1 MPAPT
6 MAISAWVT
14 FIVSVQQADP
24 ERHQR
29 SRSKLYVLVTVW
41 QGSAAKAPAM
51 SVFVILMLALLAAL
65 LLTAAVTDIRSRII
79 SNRLNAA
86 IALLAVPWWFA
97 IHLSGYEILFQVG
110 LALAVFTLFAICFA
124 LGMMGGGDVKLLAA
138 LGLWLPLTKMMAML
152 EVMALAGGLLT
163 IGMLIAHKLRKAPGK
178 PEIPYGVAIVGAAL
192 LVVTNDILTNSI
204 A

>member
-1 MPAPT
+1 
-6 MAISAWVT
+6 
-14 FIVSVQQADP
+14 
-24 ERHQR
+24 
-29 SRSKLYVLVTVW
+29 
-41 QGSAAKAPAM
+41 M

-65 LLTAAVTDIRSRII
+65 LVTAAVTDIRSRII

-86 IALLAVPWWFA
+86 VALLAVPWWFA

>member
-1 MPAPT
+1 
-6 MAISAWVT
+6 
-14 FIVSVQQADP
+14 
-24 ERHQR
+24 
-29 SRSKLYVLVTVW
+29 
-41 QGSAAKAPAM
+41 M
-51 SVFVILMLALLAAL
+51 SVYIILMLALLGAL
-65 LLTAAVTDIRSRII
+65 LVVAAVTDIRSRII

-97 IHLSGYEILFQVG
+97 IGLGGYDVLFQIG
-110 LALAVFTLFAICFA
+110 LAAAVLVVFAICFA

-138 LGLWLPLTKMMAML
+138 LGLWLPLTKMLIML
-152 EVMALAGGLLT
+152 EIMALGGGLLT
-163 IGMLIAHKLRKAPGK
+163 IGMVIAHKLRKAPGK